1 MAHISFDASRLD
13 KFVQS
18 NELAEMQAMVNA
30 ADSQLREGTGAGND
44 FRGFLDLP
52 VNYDKDE
59 FARIK
64 EAAAKIKS
72 DSEIFVAIGIG
83 GSYLGAKAAIDFLNN
98 TFYNMLPAE
107 QRDFPQV
114 LFAGNSISSSYLSDL
129 VNLIGDRDFSIN
141 VISKSGTTTEPSIAF
156 RVLKDKLIKK
166 YGKEEAKGRIYA
178 TTDRAKGALKTESD
192 AEGYAEFVVPDDIG
206 GRFSVLT
213 AVGLLPI
220 AVAGGDIDQLMKGAA
235 DARLEYT
242 DTDVTKNDAYK
253 YAALRN
259 ILYRKGYT
267 TELLE
272 NYEPTLQYFS
282 EWWKQLM
289 GESEGKDQK
298 GIYPS
303 SANFSTDLHSL
314 GQYIQ
319 EGRRNLMET
328 VVNVEKP
335 NSDIDIPAD
344 EQNLDGLGYLEGH
357 TMDFVNKKAYQGV
370 VLAHTDGGVPVMT
383 VNIPDQ
389 TAYTLGYMI
398 TFFEL
403 AVSISGYL
411 NGINPFNQ
419 PGVEAYKKNM
429 FALLGKPGFEE
440 LGKELGSLTGA
451 VAS

>member
-1 MAHISFDASRLD
+1 MSYIKFDSSKLD
-13 KFVQS
+13 KFVHA
-18 NELAEMQAMVNA
+18 NELEQMQPLVTA
-30 ADSQLREGTGAGND
+30 ADKELREGTGAGKD

-64 EAAAKIKS
+64 AAAKKIQGNS
-72 DSEIFVAIGIG
+72 QVFVAIGIG
-83 GSYLGAKAAIDFLNN
+83 GSYLGARMAVDFLSQ
-98 TFYNMLPAE
+98 TFRNLDPE
-107 QRDFPQV
+107 LKFPEV
-114 LFAGNSISSSYLSDL
+114 YFAGNSISGTYLADL
-129 VNLIGDRDFSIN
+129 LDIIGDRDFSIN

-156 RVLKDKLIKK
+156 RILKAKLIEK
-166 YGKEEAKGRIYA
+166 YGKDGAKERIYA
-178 TTDRAKGALKTESD
+178 TTDRAKGALKQEAD
-192 AEGYAEFVVPDDIG
+192 AEGYEEFVVPDDVG
-206 GRFSVLT
+206 GRFSVMS

-220 AVAGGDIDQLMKGAA
+220 AVAGGDIDEMMRGLGDGRKAYASA
-235 DARLEYT
+235 DLKVNE
-242 DTDVTKNDAYK
+242 AYQ

-259 ILYRKGYT
+259 ILYRKGFT

-272 NYEPTLQYFS
+272 NYEPTLQYLG

-319 EGRRNLMET
+319 EGLRNLMET
-328 VVNVEKP
+328 VVWVEEP
-335 NSDIDIPAD
+335 NRDLTIPDDA
-344 EQNLDGLGYLEGH
+344 QNLDGLGYLAGKK
-357 TMDFVNKKAYQGV
+357 MSFVNRKAYEGV

-383 VNIPDQ
+383 VSIPKQD
-389 TAYTLGYMI
+389 AYTLGYLI
-398 TFFEL
+398 YFFEA

-429 FALLGKPGFEE
+429 FALLGRPGYEDMT
-440 LGKELGSLTGA
+440 KELNARL
-451 VAS
+451 

>member
-1 MAHISFDASRLD
+1 MSYIKFDSSKLD
-13 KFVQS
+13 KFVHA
-18 NELAEMQAMVNA
+18 NELEQMQPLVTA
-30 ADSQLREGTGAGND
+30 ADKELREGTGAGKD

-64 EAAAKIKS
+64 AAAKKIQGNS
-72 DSEIFVAIGIG
+72 QVFVAIGIG
-83 GSYLGAKAAIDFLNN
+83 GSYLGARMAVDFLSQ
-98 TFYNMLPAE
+98 TFRNLDPE
-107 QRDFPQV
+107 LKFPEV
-114 LFAGNSISSSYLSDL
+114 YFAGNSISGTYLADL
-129 VNLIGDRDFSIN
+129 LDIIGDRDFSIN

-156 RVLKDKLIKK
+156 RILKAKLIEK
-166 YGKEEAKGRIYA
+166 YGKDGAKERIYA
-178 TTDRAKGALKTESD
+178 TTDRAKGALKQEAD
-192 AEGYAEFVVPDDIG
+192 AEGYEEFVVPDDVG
-206 GRFSVLT
+206 GRFSVMS

-220 AVAGGDIDQLMKGAA
+220 AVAGGDIDEMMRGLGDGRKAYASA
-235 DARLEYT
+235 DFKE
-242 DTDVTKNDAYK
+242 NEAYQ

-272 NYEPTLQYFS
+272 NYEPTLQYLG

-319 EGRRNLMET
+319 EGLRNLMET
-328 VVNVEKP
+328 VVWVEEP
-335 NSDIDIPAD
+335 NRDLTIPDDA
-344 EQNLDGLGYLEGH
+344 QNLDGLGYLAGKK
-357 TMDFVNKKAYQGV
+357 MSFVNRKAYEGV

-383 VNIPDQ
+383 VSIPKQD
-389 TAYTLGYMI
+389 AYTLGYLI
-398 TFFEL
+398 YFFEA

-429 FALLGKPGFEE
+429 FALLGRPGYEDMT
-440 LGKELGSLTGA
+440 KELNARL
-451 VAS
+451 